1 MKIMDYKKI
10 KRLYINVDMVNG
22 FINCGAMHDKGI
34 GAIIGE
40 QVRILNNIDDAYEKL
55 IFVVEC
61 HKKGCKEFK
70 KFPEHCIEGTKE
82 AKVVSQLQKFFENA
96 EVYKKNSTSAMF
108 APNFQND
115 LNKYENLKEV
125 VVMGCCTDICVL
137 NLVIP
142 MINYF
147 DENDKEVMVTV
158 PKNIVETYDAPNHL
172 RKEYN
177 EMAFKLMKQAGANIV
192 DEFTK

>member
-1 MKIMDYKKI
+1 
-10 KRLYINVDMVNG
+10 
-22 FINCGAMHDKGI
+22 
-34 GAIIGE
+34 
-40 QVRILNNIDDAYEKL
+40 
-55 IFVVEC
+55 
-61 HKKGCKEFK
+61 
-70 KFPEHCIEGTKE
+70 
-82 AKVVSQLQKFFENA
+82 
-96 EVYKKNSTSAMF
+96 MF